1 MESLHIYDG
10 KSYRRQSSHLPK
22 ANTTAK
28 CKRCSVFR
36 EQAGN
41 LELIF
46 SPVNLMYDSNKLGF
60 KVKIR
65 IGFQG
70 K

>member
-1 MESLHIYDG
+1 MQRLYIFDK
-10 KSYRRQSSHLPK
+10 KSYTRQSSHLRK
-22 ANTTAK
+22 ANPTAK